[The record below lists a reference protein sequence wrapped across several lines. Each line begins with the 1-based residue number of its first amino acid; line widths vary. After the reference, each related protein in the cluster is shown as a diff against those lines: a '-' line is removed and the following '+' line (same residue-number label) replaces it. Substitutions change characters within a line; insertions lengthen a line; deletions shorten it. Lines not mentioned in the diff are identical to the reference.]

1 MPSKNDDAPDQKAAR
16 SRSQVIERDR
26 KAFELRRRG
35 KNFDEI
41 ATELGFANKGSAYKA
56 HARAMA
62 RGQVDSTSIEE
73 ARQLE
78 LARLDAMQA
87 GLWKAASRGDLGA
100 VDKSLKIMMRR
111 DRLLG
116 LAVAARSP
124 GRGTNESGTGT
135 GSGAGVVVGRDRLD
149 EMREKRERDA
159 AHRSSST

>member
-1 MPSKNDDAPDQKAAR
+1 MPPKNADSKSPQR
-16 SRSQVIERDR
+16 GRSQVMERDR
-26 KAFELRRRG
+26 KALELRRRG

-41 ATELGFANKGSAYKA
+41 ARELGFANKGSAYKA
-56 HARAMA
+56 YARAME
-62 RGQVDSTSIEE
+62 RGRVDTSIEE
-73 ARQLE
+73 ARNLE

-116 LAVAARSP
+116 LAIAARASVQQP
-124 GRGTNESGTGT
+124 HDGDRDP
-135 GSGAGVVVGRDRLD
+135 AGVVVGKARLD

-159 AHRSSST
+159 AQRYSGA